1 MLVDSIFKAA
11 GNLLIIT
18 AINAVVIF
26 GLTFAYLCIR
36 DKVAKRQRVVEKS
49 SNENSIRKL

>member
-36 DKVAKRQRVVEKS
+36 DKVANRERIVEKS
-49 SNENSIRKL
+49 KRK